1 MDTGTETATIITTR
15 QNMTANMTTGMGM
28 ATTTRMADSG
38 GVLDAAP
45 PVRLV
50 IFDFDGTLSDSGDW
64 FLSVVDELARKFK
77 FRTVAPEEVED
88 LRHRSSRE
96 VIEFLGIPKWKLP
109 LIARY
114 VRRLV
119 GRNAG
124 QIELFPGTPNLL
136 EQVAAAGI
144 RIALVTS
151 NSEKNARSILGPEN
165 AARIDMYACGSSLF
179 GKAPKFRRVLKK
191 LDVAPSE
198 TLSIGDETRD
208 VDAAREVGM
217 RAGSVL
223 WGYAAEE
230 ALAELKPDVM
240 FRTPE
245 DILAYIAAHR

>member
-1 MDTGTETATIITTR
+1 MTTDMDTRTSMGTA
-15 QNMTANMTTGMGM
+15 
-28 ATTTRMADSG
+28 TRMAEPTR
-38 GVLDAAP
+38 AP
-45 PVRLV
+45 IRLV
-50 IFDFDGTLSDSGDW
+50 VFDFDGTLSDSGDW

-77 FRTVAPEEVED
+77 FRTVADDEVEM

-119 GRNAG
+119 GRSVG
-124 QIELFPGTPNLL
+124 EIELFPGTPNLL
-136 EQVAAAGI
+136 EQIAATGVK
-144 RIALVTS
+144 IALVTS
-151 NSEKNARSILGPEN
+151 NSEKNARAILGEEN
-165 AARIDMYACGSSLF
+165 AGRIDMYACGSSLF

-191 LDVAPSE
+191 LDMAPEE

-223 WGYAAEE
+223 WGYASEE
-230 ALAELKPDVM
+230 VLAGLNPDVT

-245 DILAYIAAHR
+245 DILAYVQAHR